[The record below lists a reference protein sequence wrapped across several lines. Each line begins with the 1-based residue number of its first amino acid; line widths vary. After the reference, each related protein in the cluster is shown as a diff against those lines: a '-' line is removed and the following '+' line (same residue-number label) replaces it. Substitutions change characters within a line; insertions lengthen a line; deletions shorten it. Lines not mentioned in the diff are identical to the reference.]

1 LRKLIVLWDKSDPAS
16 VNIAEKLTEGATKTD
31 EQELEFHRVEFWE
44 RDGIKFAMAASLGEL
59 IEEDEASEFADHG
72 FDAVVFASRHES
84 RSREPTL
91 TVHVPG
97 NPTPEAKF
105 GGDPMS
111 LCTADPAGMKEA
123 LLTLKKAVDEGRV
136 QGYTVCYEATHHG
149 PSDPGIP
156 CFFIEIGSDEER
168 WKDDDAGRACAEA
181 ILAAVDPDGYRHAI
195 GYGGGHYAPKH
206 TDVAL
211 TTDIAYGHIIPDY
224 AIDTDRLRTQFK
236 EALEKTPDAR
246 HLVIDDSSLPD
257 RTVELLEDLARE
269 NNLKVATADELK
281 G

>member
-1 LRKLIVLWDKSDPAS
+1 MRKLIVLWDKSDPAS

-31 EQELEFHRVEFWE
+31 EEELEFHRVEFWE

-59 IEEDEASEFADHG
+59 IEEDEAAEFADHG
-72 FDAVVFASRHES
+72 FDVVIFASRHES

-91 TVHVPG
+91 TVHAPG

-111 LCTADPAGMKEA
+111 VCTADPPGMKEA
-123 LLTLKKAVDEGRV
+123 LLTLKKTVDEGEV
-136 QGYTVCYEATHHG
+136 EGYSVSYEATHHG

-181 ILAAVDPDGYRHAI
+181 ILAAAEPDRYEHAV

-211 TTDIAYGHIIPDY
+211 TTDIAYGHIVPDY
-224 AIDTDRLRTQFK
+224 AIDPNRIETQLA
-236 EALEKTPDAR
+236 ETVEKTPDAR
-246 HLVIDDSSLPD
+246 HLVVDDSSLPD
-257 RTVELLEDLARE
+257 RTLERLEELARE
-269 NNLKVATADELK
+269 KGLKFHTTDDLK